1 MHIPMQV
8 DYGVRALVDLATHQ
22 GEGPVRASDIARRQG
37 IPQPYLAQVL
47 HALGKRG
54 VTSSQRGPMGGHS
67 LAVDPS
73 EISMGRIMDYLGGA
87 PVLVGCLIDVGS
99 CVQSSACGQRGVW
112 RQVEEAIHQVL
123 DSTSIADLAEKM
135 PLTRLGDRGSSE
147 CLWLTAVGA
156 GERVNGGIR

>member
-73 EISMGRIMDYLGGA
+73 EISMGLVMDYLGGA
-87 PVLVGCLIDVGS
+87 PALVGCLIDVGS
-99 CVQSSACGQRGVW
+99 CVQSSDCGQRGVW
-112 RQVEEAIHQVL
+112 QQVEEAIHQVL
-123 DSTSIADLAEKM
+123 DSTSIADLADKT
-135 PLTRLGDRGSSE
+135 PAARFGHRGSSE
-147 CLWLTAVGA
+147 SLRLTAVGVR
-156 GERVNGGIR
+156 EEVKDGIC